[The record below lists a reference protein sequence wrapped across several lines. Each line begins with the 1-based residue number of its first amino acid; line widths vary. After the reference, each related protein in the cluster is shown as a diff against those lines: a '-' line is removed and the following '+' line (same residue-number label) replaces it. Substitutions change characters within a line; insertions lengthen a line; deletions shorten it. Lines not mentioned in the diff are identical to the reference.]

1 MVPEL
6 FESALRLVWQDPYDS
21 SFPVLLVWL
30 SERRT
35 VVAYVVAMIIILGLA
50 AVIVGM
56 VVLGIEG
63 RGKEHAP
70 KLADRMARA
79 ARHLNGDG
87 EPPKQITRQVH
98 RLLAERH

>member
-1 MVPEL
+1 M
-6 FESALRLVWQDPYDS
+6 FS
-21 SFPVLLVWL
+21 
-30 SERRT
+30 
-35 VVAYVVAMIIILGLA
+35 YVIAMIIILGLA
-50 AVIVGM
+50 GVIVGM

-87 EPPKQITRQVH
+87 QPPKRLTQRVN